1 MTELSACTTNI
12 DGDFCLI
19 YEPIYADYEKDT
31 HETII
36 QIDKNNAVYDEM
48 CVLFKGFI

>member
-1 MTELSACTTNI
+1 MLSILTASAGCTTNI
-12 DGDFCLI
+12 NGDFCLI

-48 CVLFKGFI
+48 CVI